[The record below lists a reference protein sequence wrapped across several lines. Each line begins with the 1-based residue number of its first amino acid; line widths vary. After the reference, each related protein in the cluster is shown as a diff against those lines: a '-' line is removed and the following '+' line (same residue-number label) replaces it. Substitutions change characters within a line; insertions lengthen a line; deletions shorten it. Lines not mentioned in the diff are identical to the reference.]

1 MMLTSL
7 FFLLLLSSGSVY
19 CAARYGK
26 AFERTLPVCA
36 IGFVA
41 VLFVFGILG
50 FLKAGIWAVIAIAF
64 LLYGL
69 AARQLIRQKNWRR
82 TLSSVLTPG
91 MLVFFVGVLVYTFLY
106 RGKLPS
112 HWDEFTHWMD
122 VAKVFSL
129 TGDFGTDPAAFCGH
143 GSYPP
148 GMTLIEF
155 LCQELY
161 GILSPGA
168 PFTESLAYIAY
179 QSMML
184 SVLVPLMAKCSFR
197 RPLSIVAYGMAFV
210 LSPLLFFEDYFAN
223 ILVDPALGVL
233 SGAGMAAIFLTK
245 EDEKD
250 WLYNLYILSL
260 CTMLVLTK
268 EAGLLFAVMLAVAF
282 LFDRIP
288 GVRSILQKKQLLLV
302 LAAVA
307 AVLVPKLLW
316 DFEVNTSGISV
327 RFGTDFDFS
336 QMLLTFTGA
345 GEPYRMA
352 VLKLFLMKLH
362 DWTYPLGNTTIQ
374 LSYMSYIMGLLFL
387 LCLPCI
393 RMIRG
398 NGSITRGQAAAAIFL
413 GVQLLAYTG
422 GLCISYMFK
431 FSQTEAEGL
440 VSFSRYL
447 CIGFLPVW
455 LFVVFW
461 SLSRIHSGDRA
472 LRVKV
477 LAWCFALLF
486 IVPTRPFV
494 SFLSRSDVAASQTLH
509 SDYTFLDSQIREY
522 CDAGDRVYLVS
533 QDRSNLDARILKYR
547 VRPVHIRNSSCSLSG
562 PEDTEGRMQRLQQW
576 QADIKGYDYVAILY
590 LNDYFYETFSPA
602 FEDPQQ
608 IQENAVYRVDKQTGM
623 LSLCE

>member
-1 MMLTSL
+1 MMLTSV
-7 FFLLLLSSGSVY
+7 FFLLLLSSGSIY

-26 AFERTLPVCA
+26 AFERTLPVTA

-41 VLFVFGILG
+41 VLLVFGILG
-50 FLKAGIWAVIAIAF
+50 FLKAGVWAVIAIA
-64 LLYGL
+64 LVLYGF
-69 AARQLIRQKNWRR
+69 AAWQLVRQKNWRS
-82 TLSSVLTPG
+82 TLSQVLTPG
-91 MLVFFVGVLVYTFLY
+91 LVVFFGGVLVYSFLY

-129 TGDFGTDPAAFCGH
+129 TGDFGTNPAAYCGH

-161 GILSPGA
+161 GILSPGT

-184 SVLVPLMAKCSFR
+184 SILVPLMAKCSFR
-197 RPLSIVAYGMAFV
+197 KPLSIVAYGMALV

-233 SGAGMAAIFLTK
+233 SGAGMTAIFLTE
-245 EDEKD
+245 EDDKD
-250 WLYNLYILSL
+250 WLFDLYILSL

-268 EAGLLFAVMLAVAF
+268 DAGLLFAVMLAAAF

-288 GVRSILQKKQLLLV
+288 GIRSLLQKKYLLLFV
-302 LAAVA
+302 AAVA

-327 RFGTDFDFS
+327 RFGTDFDVS
-336 QMLLTFTGA
+336 QILLTFAGG
-345 GEPYRMA
+345 GEPYRME
-352 VLKLFLMKLH
+352 VLTLFVKVLH

-374 LSYMSYIMGLLFL
+374 ISYISLTMVLLFFV
-387 LCLPCI
+387 CLVLI
-393 RMIRG
+393 RCQGSLNRG
-398 NGSITRGQAAAAIFL
+398 RNAAAFL
-413 GVQLLAYTG
+413 LGLQLLVYIG
-422 GLCISYMFK
+422 GLCFAYMFK
-431 FSQTEAEGL
+431 FQQAEAESL
-440 VSFSRYL
+440 MSFPRYM

-455 LFVVFW
+455 LFLVFA
-461 SLSRIHSGDRA
+461 SLHLA
-472 LRVKV
+472 LNGSVAQRLSIV
-477 LAWCFALLF
+477 AWCLAFLA
-486 IVPTRPFV
+486 IVPTRPVV
-494 SFLSRSDVAASQTLH
+494 SFVSRSDVSASVTLH
-509 SDYTFLDSQIREY
+509 SDYMHMDSEISEY
-522 CDAGDRVYLVS
+522 CEAGDQVYLVS

-547 VRPVHIRNSSCSLSG
+547 VRPVHIRNSSCALAG
-562 PEDTEGRMQRLQQW
+562 PDDEAGRLQQLQQW
-576 QADIKGYDYVAILY
+576 QADIKGYDYVALLY

-602 FEDPQQ
+602 FENPDE
-608 IQENAVYRVDKQTGM
+608 IQENAVYRVDQQTGM
-623 LSLCE
+623 LTLCKGV